1 MVKVWGIVYT
11 FGYCMGMLWVCNNG
25 MGILRSGMGMVRYCG
40 IGLVYYW
47 YGMVYCKLLSRVS
60 MLLLGYGSHF

>member
-1 MVKVWGIVYT
+1 MVKVWGIVYR

-40 IGLVYYW
+40 
-47 YGMVYCKLLSRVS
+47 MVGGK
-60 MLLLGYGSHF
+60 FP